1 MMPNEQVILQ
11 RIQQVYNE
19 VMCTEDVI
27 LSLDTKLDEKMG
39 ISSFALVEM
48 AYAIEEAFGITISNS
63 ALRSF
68 KRIRDVIAYIE
79 KALQNSAE

>member
-1 MMPNEQVILQ
+1 MPNEQVILQ